1 MSKIKEELIQHGR
14 KGLGE
19 FVRDDLR
26 TSHLII
32 GGLVLLGLLINILL
46 PNGWTVWPFVLAAA
60 ILLTIHEAAERNGT
74 GVPPMHVYALFLG
87 GMAVWLVVVML
98 ISATNPLVL
107 ILGVAAVIYYAGKG
121 YMHEREKQR
130 LIFQRRKD
138 GLCIHCGER
147 FNPENE
153 FCDHCG
159 EEPDPM
165 GTQLQRVAGV
175 ARNRQNSQAIA
186 RARAALK
193 PESTAATASRR
204 ERQLIARRQATKP
217 GAFKRK

>member
-1 MSKIKEELIQHGR
+1 MSKIKEELVQHGR
-14 KGLGE
+14 KGLRE

-32 GGLVLLGLLINILL
+32 AGLVLVGLIVNIIL

-74 GVPPMHVYALFLG
+74 GVPPGHVYAFFFG
-87 GMAVWLVVVML
+87 GMVLWMVVVML
-98 ISATNPLVL
+98 LSVTNPFVL
-107 ILGVAAVIYYAGKG
+107 ILGVAGVCYYAGRG
-121 YMHEREKQR
+121 YMQQREKARIIFERQR
-130 LIFQRRKD
+130 D

-147 FNPENE
+147 YNPENE
-153 FCDHCG
+153 MCDHCG

-165 GTQLQRVAGV
+165 ATQLQRVAGV
-175 ARNRQNSQAIA
+175 ARNRSSSDAVA

-204 ERQLIARRQATKP
+204 ERALIAQRQASKP
-217 GAFKRK
+217 KAFKRK